1 MAQDMKLRAIIEADV
16 KNFKKGMG
24 KVSQGFSSAGGASSK
39 FASVAKGGMVAL
51 TAATLALGA
60 AVTVGF
66 IGKSIK
72 AFMEFEDSLTRTA
85 AIMGAE
91 SLQAIEGVETE
102 IKRLGET
109 TRSTALEVSE
119 AAQIL
124 ALAGLKEDDLVDK
137 KALEQLNQ
145 LSIAAGVDLPTAAG
159 VAISSLKGMG
169 METEDLAHVNDI
181 LLQTMT
187 NSFTSL
193 ESLGETMKLLAPT
206 AASTGISLEEAAAA
220 AGALGNAGLQGSMA
234 GTGMRMAINKLI
246 KPTDDAR
253 RVIQDLGLEV
263 FTLTPAGQAAKN
275 ALGGV
280 QANLDSMKRDAD
292 NATLAMKALTDEMT
306 DMSIEQQRNNIE
318 IMKIRQR
325 AEKMGRDLTEAELAQ
340 IDRLEIANTDLN
352 ITMSERQL
360 VLDEQKRSQDKL
372 SGSITEQEQRFK
384 DLNQTVGDQTTGL
397 TSLSDVFTQ
406 LTAAGA
412 TTAQIMEIFGVRGGN
427 AVNAILAQGDAFQE
441 LIALNQDATDRTSDM
456 ANMMA
461 GTTLNAVEELKS
473 AFTALLI
480 EVGEQFGPTIKE
492 EIIPALKDFIA
503 AMMPLVPKFLDIAV
517 MLGEILPDLIDAFI
531 PILEML
537 ADNLEGITGIII
549 LLGYALKLW
558 MFFMEPVISALS
570 HLGMALKSIEEGD
583 FLGFLGHVLAM
594 LGDIALI
601 LTPIIRGITA
611 VAQFAG
617 STLGMGEEGT
627 DRMGDTAKGAA
638 AGAIIGS
645 VVPGVG
651 TVAGGAI
658 GGAIGFGASFFAE
671 GGIVDGPMNAII
683 GEAGPEAVIPI
694 EKIDTIMAS
703 AINKTGGGSG
713 RGITIN
719 GGIHIGEGN
728 NLSKRDVREAIEATL
743 PAILQRANTTGARG
757 VI

>member
-1 MAQDMKLRAIIEADV
+1 MAQNMKLRAIIEADV
-16 KNFKKGMG
+16 KGFKKGMTQ
-24 KVSQGFSSAGGASSK
+24 VSQGFASAGGASGK

-60 AVTVGF
+60 AITVGF
-66 IGKSIK
+66 VKK
-72 AFMEFEDSLTRTA
+72 AVTAFIEFEDSLTRTA
-85 AIMGAE
+85 SIMGAE
-91 SLQAIEGVETE
+91 SLEAIGGLEEE
-102 IKRLGET
+102 ILRLGET

-124 ALAGLKEDDLVDK
+124 ALAGLKEDDLVEK

-169 METEDLAHVNDI
+169 METEQLSHVNDI

-253 RVIQDLGLEV
+253 RVIQDLNLQV
-263 FTLTPAGQAAKN
+263 FTLTPAGNAAKN
-275 ALGGV
+275 ALVGV

-292 NATLAMKALTDEMT
+292 VATLAMKSLTNEMT
-306 DMSIEQQRNNIE
+306 DMSIAQQRNNIE

-325 AEKMGRDLTEAELAQ
+325 AEKMGRDLTDSELSQ

-360 VLDEQKRSQDKL
+360 TIDEQKRAQDKL
-372 SGSITEQEQRFK
+372 SGSITEQEQKFK

-397 TSLSDVFTQ
+397 TSLSDVFMQ

-441 LIALNQDATDRTSDM
+441 LIALNEDATDRTAEM
-456 ANMMA
+456 AEMMG
-461 GTTLNAVEELKS
+461 GTTKNAVAELQS

-480 EVGEQFGPTIKE
+480 EVGRQFGPTIKE
-492 EIIPALKDFIA
+492 EIIPALKDFIE
-503 AMMPLVPKFLDIAV
+503 AMMPLVPRFLEVAV
-517 MLGEILPDLIDAFI
+517 MIGEILPDLLEAFI
-531 PILEML
+531 PILIMVG
-537 ADNLEGITGIII
+537 DNMENITGLI
-549 LLGYALKLW
+549 LFLTYALKLW
-558 MFFMEPVISALS
+558 MFFMEPVISLLG
-570 HLGMALKSIEEGD
+570 HLGGAMKAIEEGD
-583 FLGFLGHVLAM
+583 FLGFLGHVLGI

-617 STLGMGEEGT
+617 SSMGMGKEGT

-651 TVAGGAI
+651 TVAGGVI
-658 GGAIGFGASFFAE
+658 GGAIGLGASFMAE
-671 GGIVDGPMNAII
+671 GGIVDGPMSAII

-694 EKIDTIMAS
+694 EKIDNIIAS
-703 AINKTGGGSG
+703 SITKADSGGGKVV
-713 RGITIN
+713 IN
-719 GGIHIGEGN
+719 GGIHIGAGN
-728 NLSKRDVREAIEATL
+728 NLSKRDMRDIIEGAM
-743 PAILQRANTTGARG
+743 PSIPQRANTGGARG

>member
-1 MAQDMKLRAIIEADV
+1 MAKDMKLKAIIEADV
-16 KNFKKGMG
+16 AKFKKGMG
-24 KVSQGFSSAGGASSK
+24 QVAQGFSSAGGASSR
-39 FASVAKGGMVAL
+39 FASVAKGGIVAL

-66 IGKSIK
+66 VSKSIK

-91 SLQAIEGVETE
+91 SLDAIAGVEEE

-124 ALAGLKEDDLVDK
+124 ALAGLKEDDLVEK

-145 LSIAAGVDLPTAAG
+145 LSIAAGTDLPTSAG

-169 METEDLAHVNDI
+169 METEELSRVNDV

-275 ALGGV
+275 ALVGV
-280 QANLDSMKRDAD
+280 QGNLDQMKRDAD
-292 NATLAMKALTDEMT
+292 VATMAMKALTDEMT

-325 AEKMGRDLTEAELAQ
+325 AEKMGRDLTNSEIAQ
-340 IDRLEIANTDLN
+340 IERLEIANTDLN

-360 VLDEQKRSQDKL
+360 TLDEQKRAQDKL
-372 SGSITEQEQRFK
+372 SGSISEQEQKFK

-441 LIALNQDATDRTSDM
+441 LITLNEDATGRTEKM
-456 ANMMA
+456 ATMMG

-480 EVGEQFGPTIKE
+480 EVGAQFGPTIKD
-492 EIIPALKDFIA
+492 EIIPALKDFIE
-503 AMMPLVPKFLDIAV
+503 AMMPLVPEFLKVAQII
-517 MLGEILPDLIDAFI
+517 GEMLPDLLEAFI
-531 PILEML
+531 PILLMVGE
-537 ADNLEGITGIII
+537 NLEGITGII
-549 LLGYALKLW
+549 LFLTYALKLW
-558 MFFMEPVISALS
+558 MFFMEPVISLLG
-570 HLGMALKSIEEGD
+570 HLGGAMKAIEEGD
-583 FLGFLGHVLAM
+583 FLGFLGHVFGI
-594 LGDIALI
+594 LGDIAMI

-617 STLGMGEEGT
+617 SSLGMGKEGT

-651 TVAGGAI
+651 TIAGGAI

-703 AINKTGGGSG
+703 AMTKTNGTGGN
-713 RGITIN
+713 ITIN

-728 NLSKRDVREAIEATL
+728 NLSKRDVREAIEMTL
-743 PAILQRANTTGARG
+743 PSILQRANTTGARG

>member
-1 MAQDMKLRAIIEADV
+1 
-16 KNFKKGMG
+16 
-24 KVSQGFSSAGGASSK
+24 
-39 FASVAKGGMVAL
+39 MVAL

-60 AVTVGF
+60 AITVGF
-66 IGKSIK
+66 VKK
-72 AFMEFEDSLTRTA
+72 AVTAFIEFEDSLTRTA
-85 AIMGAE
+85 SIMGAE
-91 SLQAIEGVETE
+91 SLEAIGGLEEE
-102 IKRLGET
+102 ILRLGET

-124 ALAGLKEDDLVDK
+124 ALAGLKEDDLVEK

-169 METEDLAHVNDI
+169 METEQLSHVNDI

-253 RVIQDLGLEV
+253 RVIQDLNLQV
-263 FTLTPAGQAAKN
+263 FTLTPAGNAAKN
-275 ALGGV
+275 ALVGV

-292 NATLAMKALTDEMT
+292 VATLAMKSLTNEMT
-306 DMSIEQQRNNIE
+306 DMSIAQQRNNIE

-325 AEKMGRDLTEAELAQ
+325 AEKMGRDLTDSELSQ

-360 VLDEQKRSQDKL
+360 TIDEQKRAQDKL

-397 TSLSDVFTQ
+397 TSLSDVFMQ

-441 LIALNQDATDRTSDM
+441 LIALNEDATDRTAEM
-456 ANMMA
+456 AEMMG
-461 GTTLNAVEELKS
+461 GTTKNAVAELQS

-480 EVGEQFGPTIKE
+480 EVGRQFGPTIKE
-492 EIIPALKDFIA
+492 EIIPALKDFIE
-503 AMMPLVPKFLDIAV
+503 AMMPLVPRFLEVAV
-517 MLGEILPDLIDAFI
+517 MIGEILPDLLEAFV
-531 PILEML
+531 PILIMVG
-537 ADNLEGITGIII
+537 DNMENITGLI
-549 LLGYALKLW
+549 LFLTYALKLW
-558 MFFMEPVISALS
+558 MFFMEPVISLLG
-570 HLGMALKSIEEGD
+570 HLGGAMKAIEEGD
-583 FLGFLGHVLAM
+583 FLGFLGHVFGI
-594 LGDIALI
+594 LGDIAMI

-611 VAQFAG
+611 VAQFTG
-617 STLGMGEEGT
+617 SALGMGKEGT

-651 TVAGGAI
+651 TLAGGAI

-694 EKIDTIMAS
+694 EKIDNIIAS
-703 AINKTGGGSG
+703 SISKADSGGGKVV
-713 RGITIN
+713 IN
-719 GGIHIGEGN
+719 GGIHIGAGN
-728 NLSKRDVREAIEATL
+728 NLSKRDMRDIIEGAM
-743 PAILQRANTTGARG
+743 PSILQRANTGGARG

>member
-1 MAQDMKLRAIIEADV
+1 MAKDMRLRAIIEADV

-24 KVSQGFSSAGGASSK
+24 KVSQGFSAAGGASSK
-39 FASVAKGGMVAL
+39 FTSMAKGGIVAL

-60 AVTVGF
+60 AVTIGFVKKAVGAF
-66 IGKSIK
+66 I
-72 AFMEFEDSLTRTA
+72 EFEDSLTRTA
-85 AIMGAE
+85 AIMGAD
-91 SLQAIEGVETE
+91 SLEAISGVRAE
-102 IKRLGET
+102 IERLGET
-109 TRSTALEVSE
+109 TRSTALQVSE

-159 VAISSLKGMG
+159 VAIASLKGMG
-169 METEDLAHVNDI
+169 METENLVHVNDI

-253 RVIQDLGLEV
+253 RVIQDLNLEV
-263 FTLTPAGQAAKN
+263 FTLTPAGNAAKN
-275 ALGGV
+275 ALVGV
-280 QANLDSMKRDAD
+280 TENLDAMKRDAD
-292 NATLAMKALTDEMT
+292 TATLSMKALTDEMT
-306 DMSIEQQRNNIE
+306 DMSISQQRNNIV
-318 IMKIRQR
+318 IAKIRQR
-325 AEKMGRDLTEAELAQ
+325 AEKMGRDLTESEIAQ
-340 IDRLEIANTDLN
+340 IERLEMANNDLS

-360 VLDEQKRSQDKL
+360 VLDEQRRSQDKL
-372 SGSITEQEQRFK
+372 SGSISEQELKFK
-384 DLNQTVGDQTTGL
+384 DLNQIVGDQTTGL

-441 LIALNQDATDRTSDM
+441 LIALNENAQGRTQEM
-456 ANMMA
+456 AELMG

-473 AFTALLI
+473 AFMGLLI
-480 EVGEQFGPTIKE
+480 QVGEQFGPTIKD
-492 EIIPALKDFIA
+492 EIIPALKDFIE
-503 AMMPLVPKFLDIAV
+503 AMMPLIPNFLDVAV
-517 MLGEILPDLIDAFI
+517 MLGEILPDLIEAFI
-531 PILEML
+531 PILIML
-537 ADNLEGITGIII
+537 GENMEGITGLI
-549 LLGYALKLW
+549 LFLTYALKLW
-558 MFFMEPVISALS
+558 MFFMEPVISLLG
-570 HLGMALKSIEEGD
+570 HLGGAMKAIEEGD
-583 FLGFLGHVLAM
+583 FLGFLGHVAGA

-601 LTPIIRGITA
+601 LMPIIRGITA
-611 VAQFAG
+611 IGQFVG
-617 STLGMGEEGT
+617 SSLGMGKEGT

-651 TVAGGAI
+651 TVAGGLI
-658 GGAIGFGASFFAE
+658 GGAVGFGASFMAE
-671 GGIVDGPMNAII
+671 GGIVAGPMNAVI

-694 EKIDTIMAS
+694 EKIDNIIAS
-703 AINKTGGGSG
+703 SISKAGSTGSK
-713 RGITIN
+713 IIIN

-728 NLSKRDVREAIEATL
+728 NLNKRDVRQAIEQSL
-743 PAILQRANTTGARG
+743 PAILQRANQSGARG